1 MFKNPYN
8 KQRIEKVRFMIDIN
22 NSTNI
27 GKHWAAIRD
36 GVAVA
41 VIPMTVPKDVDFE
54 EYRRR
59 ALSTL
64 ELLGEVKTGEVLDDY
79 GQRCF
84 VKRPNHAN
92 RSKTPKPPVIYRIFQ
107 PPEVYQTGGAI

>member
-1 MFKNPYN
+1 M
-8 KQRIEKVRFMIDIN
+8 DIA
-22 NSTNI
+22 NSTSI
-27 GKHWAAIRD
+27 GKHWAAIRN

-92 RSKTPKPPVIYRIFQ
+92 RSTTPKPLTVFPIFQ
-107 PPEVYQTGGAI
+107 PSDVYQAGGAI